1 MQVKKNYTSK
11 CLSLVL
17 LTVSL
22 FMGNGLH
29 AQKYKPYILIES
41 SNGISKVVYENQKI
55 TFVDSAGQMITGK
68 IHIYNDTQFCFINF
82 FNEVDSD
89 TFHLADIYQIYLKS
103 NQTGPR
109 RKVPL
114 IVPIL
119 GIIFVP
125 YIAIPVIL
133 ITYLAKG
140 TKNKNSPGTYAKSGW
155 YKKSDFKVSV
165 KDLYP
170 TI

>member
-1 MQVKKNYTSK
+1 MKKNYTSK

-17 LTVSL
+17 LTVCL
-22 FMGNGLH
+22 FLGNGLH
-29 AQKYKPYILIES
+29 AQKYKPYIHFES
-41 SNGISKVVYENQKI
+41 NNGISKIVYENQKI
-55 TFVDSAGQMITGK
+55 TFMDSAGQMITGK

-82 FNEVDSD
+82 FYEVDSD
-89 TFHLADIYQIYLKS
+89 TMHLADIYQIYLNS
-103 NQTGPR
+103 NQSGPR

-119 GIIFVP
+119 GIILVP

-133 ITYLAKG
+133 ITYVVKG
-140 TKNKNSPGTYAKSGW
+140 PRNRNSPGTYAKSGW